1 MAHITAKNAYKMCI
15 RDRIYIYQGF
25 PCFYNGTS
33 YKLKFDIKI
42 YILFIRYDKI
52 YNIILY

>member
-1 MAHITAKNAYKMCI
+1 MCVQTEL
-15 RDRIYIYQGF
+15 IYIYQGF